1 MNLIVK
7 DPLQKRIELS
17 NWIILGV
24 IFLLSLLLAPIKFS
38 LGVLLGGFISIL
50 NFHWM
55 KRGLV
60 GFFQNSGNSAK
71 GRVLMKYYMR
81 FGVTAVVLYFL
92 ITNQTVNVIG
102 LIIGLSVVVMNII
115 FTTITALA
123 KKNFFEEVC

>member
-1 MNLIVK
+1 
-7 DPLQKRIELS
+7 
-17 NWIILGV
+17 
-24 IFLLSLLLAPIKFS
+24 
-38 LGVLLGGFISIL
+38 
-50 NFHWM
+50 
-55 KRGLV
+55 
-60 GFFQNSGNSAK
+60 
-71 GRVLMKYYMR
+71 MKYYMR